1 MAANV
6 GHLDALGALVS
17 VGAGVVLRA
26 PEVAAAVLVRCAA
39 AAKRS
44 PGAFCN
50 GRGEPMPDA
59 LVPPKFVDVRS
70 SERLWE
76 VAEAAVRRFEAGE
89 TV

>member
-1 MAANV
+1 
-6 GHLDALGALVS
+6 
-17 VGAGVVLRA
+17 
-26 PEVAAAVLVRCAA
+26 
-39 AAKRS
+39 
-44 PGAFCN
+44 
-50 GRGEPMPDA
+50 MPDA